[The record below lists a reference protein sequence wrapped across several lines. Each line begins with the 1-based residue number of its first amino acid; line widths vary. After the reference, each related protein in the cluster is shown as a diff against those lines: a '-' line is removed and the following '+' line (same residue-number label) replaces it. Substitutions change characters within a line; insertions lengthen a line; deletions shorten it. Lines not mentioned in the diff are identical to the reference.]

1 VGVVLTTR
9 RAAVLALL
17 ALVASCGGPKFDAP
31 TWNAPAPAV
40 VPEGVT
46 SLSVGAAGWDGGMMI
61 TGSNQTVPQPM
72 TSTDGHT
79 WNQAL
84 LEGMSGS
91 AHGSL
96 AGFGAAGYVLGGTAD
111 GPAVWRTE
119 TGATWTRTRLPG
131 AMRDDLHLSIAAGP
145 RGVVVAGYD
154 RRSGAD
160 TSFDGYR
167 VWFSPDGKAFDQTA
181 VIPVPQ
187 VVEGVAPRVTATH
200 DGFLLEGR
208 GTGLVLFS
216 SSDGLGWQDIT
227 AGLPNAMLDAVSRS
241 GGTTVAVSTWF
252 DTDDTGPGLTA
263 WYRHDGDSTWTTGSI
278 DLGKL
283 PDLAVAPRI
292 RQRVLA
298 VQAWGDN
305 GFIAVG
311 GTEQSPRSGAA
322 WTSPDGREWTR
333 MSVRDNGFNQ
343 VPMLVAALANGTLIG
358 MDTSVE
364 GPKLATWTPRS
375 G

>member
-1 VGVVLTTR
+1 VGVVLTAR

-17 ALVASCGGPKFDAP
+17 ALVASCGGPEFAAP
-31 TWNAPAPAV
+31 TWNAPAPAE

-46 SLSVGAAGWDGGMMI
+46 SLSARAAGWDGGMI
-61 TGSNQTVPQPM
+61 VAGANQVVPQPI

-79 WNQAL
+79 WLQGSH
-84 LEGMSGS
+84 EGLSQL
-91 AHGSL
+91 AHGPL
-96 AGFGAAGYVLGGTAD
+96 AGFGPAGYLLGSTAD

-119 TGATWTRTRLPG
+119 DGSEWVRARLPG
-131 AMRDDLHLSIAAGP
+131 GMRDDLHLSIAAGP

-154 RRSGAD
+154 RTSSAD
-160 TSFDGYR
+160 TAFDGYR
-167 VWFSPDGKAFDQTA
+167 VWFSPDGKAFDRTA
-181 VIPVPQ
+181 VVPVPQ
-187 VVEGVAPRVTATH
+187 VVESVAPRVTATH

-216 SSDGLGWQDIT
+216 SADGLRWQDIT
-227 AGLPNAMLDAVSRS
+227 AGLPNAMLDAVGRS

-263 WYRHDGDSTWTTGSI
+263 WYRHDGDSTWTTGTI

-283 PDLAVAPRI
+283 PDLAVAPRT
-292 RQRVLA
+292 RQRVLD
-298 VQAWGDN
+298 VQAWGDG

-311 GTEQSPRSGAA
+311 GTEEGTRSGAA
-322 WTSPDGREWTR
+322 WTSPDGQEWTR

-343 VPMLVAALANGTLIG
+343 VPMVVAALANGTLIG
-358 MDTSVE
+358 MDTSVD
-364 GPKLATWTPRS
+364 GPKLTTWTPRT